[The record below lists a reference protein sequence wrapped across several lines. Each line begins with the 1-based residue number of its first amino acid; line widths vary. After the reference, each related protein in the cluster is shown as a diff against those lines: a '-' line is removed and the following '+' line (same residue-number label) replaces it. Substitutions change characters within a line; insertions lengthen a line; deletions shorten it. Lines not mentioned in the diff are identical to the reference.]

1 MLERLR
7 SLSIVVLASTSFGCA
22 LSAGE
27 NRRLAED
34 LQRAQLR
41 TLEGQLRLAELE
53 RRLLE
58 MEQAARADAAK
69 APERAELEDKVDL
82 LIAQNQLLLAQRP
95 ELASVQQSPPA
106 QSASA
111 AGGACSVDVQAD
123 PREQLRFWAERVR
136 EDTTRWRGGLS
147 TAQSEA
153 LNVLLRPRSLDP
165 SNPW

>member
-1 MLERLR
+1 MMERLS
-7 SLSIVVLASTSFGCA
+7 SLCIVMLATTSFGCA
-22 LSAGE
+22 MSASE

-41 TLEGQLRLAELE
+41 TLEGQVRLAELE
-53 RRLLE
+53 RRLVQ

-69 APERAELEDKVDL
+69 ASERGGLGDKLDL

-95 ELASVQQSPPA
+95 ELASVQSQRVASSPD
-106 QSASA
+106 A
-111 AGGACSVDVQAD
+111 ACDADGDAD